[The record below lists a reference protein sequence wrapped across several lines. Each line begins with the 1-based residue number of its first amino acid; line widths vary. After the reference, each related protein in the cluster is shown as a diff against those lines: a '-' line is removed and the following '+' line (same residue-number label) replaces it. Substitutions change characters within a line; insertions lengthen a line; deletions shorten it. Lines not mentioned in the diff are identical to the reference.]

1 MQQHTIQQDAEIAQK
16 PVPVIVRQISIKSAQ
31 ISWISDH
38 NEVII
43 SVKYQNFQMSLLLV
57 GEIHQNWTS
66 FYFPTWI

>member
-43 SVKYQNFQMSLLLV
+43 SVKYQNFQIQ
-57 GEIHQNWTS
+57 EQTDQNLQITGS
-66 FYFPTWI
+66 YG

>member
-1 MQQHTIQQDAEIAQK
+1 MQQHTFQQDEEIAQK

-43 SVKYQNFQMSLLLV
+43 SVKYQNFQIQ
-57 GEIHQNWTS
+57 EQTDQNLQITGS
-66 FYFPTWI
+66 YG

>member
-1 MQQHTIQQDAEIAQK
+1 MQQHTIQQDEEIAQK

-43 SVKYQNFQMSLLLV
+43 SVKYQNFQIQ
-57 GEIHQNWTS
+57 EQTDQNLHITGS
-66 FYFPTWI
+66 YG